1 MIKFKTILYITFLI
15 SFQTITI
22 SNLIFAQ
29 NRSIHKKPEST
40 STRKHN
46 VNDRSSES
54 SFSDASKIGFEQIRD
69 RENLNKEINNRNR
82 NNRKTDFYNNHKG
95 SFKKKTRNNQRE
107 TKNSNKKKITDN
119 YFHIDRSG
127 RTLWDGKHWN
137 LSSFPLK
144 IFVKESSS
152 PYYKTLYKAYVN
164 YALNVWKIA
173 DSRINYSF
181 VNSKSTA
188 DISVIFIEDLGDKYN
203 EDYIGLTEYN
213 IDRSKIID
221 YSKIQISLTK
231 FDDEI
236 VSDGEIKATII
247 HELGHAFGL
256 GHSKNEFDIMYP
268 YIDPE
273 HSPLMHYNEL
283 SGGDCEAIEDAID
296 LGRKEQYVQG

>member
-1 MIKFKTILYITFLI
+1 MIRFKTILYFALLI
-15 SFQTITI
+15 SFQFVNL
-22 SNLIFAQ
+22 SNNVLAQ

-40 STRKHN
+40 STRKNN
-46 VNDRSSES
+46 VNDRSGES
-54 SFSDASKIGFEQIRD
+54 SVSEASKIGFDRIRD
-69 RENLNKEINNRNR
+69 RENLNKERKSRNR
-82 NNRKTDFYNNHKG
+82 NNRKTDFYNNQKN
-95 SFKKKTRNNQRE
+95 SFEKKTRNNQRE
-107 TKNSNKKKITDN
+107 TNNSNNKKRTDN
-119 YFHIDRSG
+119 YFHIDRSR
-127 RTLWDGKHWN
+127 RTLWDGKHWTI
-137 LSSFPLK
+137 SSFPLK

-181 VNSKSTA
+181 VNSKSAA

-203 EDYIGLTEYN
+203 EDYIGLTEYD

-221 YSKIQISLTK
+221 CSKIQISLTK

-283 SGGDCEAIEDAID
+283 SGGDCEAIEDVID